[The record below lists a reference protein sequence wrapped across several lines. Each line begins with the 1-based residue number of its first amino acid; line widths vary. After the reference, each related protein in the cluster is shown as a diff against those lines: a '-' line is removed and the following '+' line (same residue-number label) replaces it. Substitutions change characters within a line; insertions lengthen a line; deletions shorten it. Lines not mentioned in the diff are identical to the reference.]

1 MKHSWWSII
10 CNSPLCWCC
19 MCPRVH
25 SGPYLSEV
33 MVKINKTSRR
43 RGGDLCD
50 SWCVEQ
56 ALSCSKVLEDGITM
70 KVHLQFVF
78 ALLTEDFKCL
88 WDISK
93 RTFFPCWAWGQLVLF
108 NTWSFSTSLRSF
120 FFGGKKGD
128 QLNFFTVYLCEGTSE
143 ITPDWLFSYF
153 SCCEEESSRH
163 YSWL

>member
-1 MKHSWWSII
+1 MKHSRWSII

-50 SWCVEQ
+50 WCVEQ

-93 RTFFPCWAWGQLVLF
+93 RTFFPLLGLRTACAVQYMKLLHFSKIIFFLGRKRRSIKLF
-108 NTWSFSTSLRSF
+108 YSLF
-120 FFGGKKGD
+120 
-128 QLNFFTVYLCEGTSE
+128 V
-143 ITPDWLFSYF
+143 
-153 SCCEEESSRH
+153 
-163 YSWL
+163 